1 MIYKNCYYVVM
12 SPTSY
17 QTAPPRIMWLD
28 YIVMEFKV
36 KAFLI
41 EFGFQADSRWFPSYR
56 DAQGSDPLHSG

>member
-1 MIYKNCYYVVM
+1 M

-28 YIVMEFKV
+28 YIVNEIKV

-41 EFGFQADSRWFPSYR
+41 EFDFE
-56 DAQGSDPLHSG
+56 SD